1 MQRVTEILRF
11 HCAQT
16 STRLDTPPGKGEFMK
31 ISGRN
36 GGNKG
41 DSENDRSNVSLRG
54 CQRGNCLGQG
64 LAVVGSGESPGP
76 GFLFGGKGR
85 KPQLSRARL
94 SYGFRNPG
102 GYTAVKKPM
111 KKKKNNFL
119 GLLQL
124 MNRLP
129 EGKGG
134 RERRFKSQTDT
145 TDCSSQADIREMSFI
160 WDAVLLQQGWPRAV
174 LPARACLI

>member
-111 KKKKNNFL
+111 KKKTKK
-119 GLLQL
+119 
-124 MNRLP
+124 LP
-129 EGKGG
+129 WIIAANEQAPRGEG
-134 RERRFKSQTDT
+134 R
-145 TDCSSQADIREMSFI
+145 
-160 WDAVLLQQGWPRAV
+160 QGEEIQVSDRHH
-174 LPARACLI
+174 